1 MRSQILS
8 RAYSSAPFLLFLAT
22 LGWGSNTIASR
33 LAVGEVSPML
43 LIFFRWGFV
52 VVILLSLYWRQMID
66 EWPIIR
72 PRLKWLLIM
81 GGCGLSLFN
90 AFFYIAAHSTTA
102 VNLGIIQSTMPGM
115 ILLGS
120 FMFFG
125 DRINRLQFSGLLLT
139 LLGVGVIVTQG
150 SLEQLMQLTFN
161 HGDLLM
167 IFACSFYAMY
177 TVGLK
182 SRPKISGMVMLAYFS
197 VAAFLMT
204 IPLMIFES
212 FIYGTVM
219 PGVKGFA
226 IVFYIAM
233 VPSFLSQIFFMR
245 GVDLIGPGSAGLYA
259 NLVPI
264 FSAIMAVLL
273 LSEEFALFHLAAML
287 LVFGGIGLFE
297 YQSRRKVLSLI
308 HISEPTRPY

>member
-1 MRSQILS
+1 MKSQILS

-219 PGVKGFA
+219 PGVRGFA

-297 YQSRRKVLSLI
+297 YQSRRKVS
-308 HISEPTRPY
+308 S

>member
-287 LVFGGIGLFE
+287 LVFAGIGLFE
-297 YQSRRKVLSLI
+297 YQSRLKVS
-308 HISEPTRPY
+308 SKR

>member
-33 LAVGEVSPML
+33 LAVGEISPML

-150 SLEQLMQLTFN
+150 SLQQLMQLTFN

-297 YQSRRKVLSLI
+297 YQSRRKVS
-308 HISEPTRPY
+308 S

>member
-8 RAYSSAPFLLFLAT
+8 RAYSSSPFLLFLAT

-33 LAVGEVSPML
+33 LAVGEISPML

-297 YQSRRKVLSLI
+297 YQSRRKVS
-308 HISEPTRPY
+308 S

>member
-66 EWPIIR
+66 EWPVIR

-81 GGCGLSLFN
+81 GGCGLCLFN

-125 DRINRLQFSGLLLT
+125 DRINRFQFFGLLLT

-150 SLEQLMQLTFN
+150 SLEQLLQLTFN

-226 IVFYIAM
+226 IVFYIAI

-273 LSEEFALFHLAAML
+273 LSEDFAFFHLAAML

-297 YQSRRKVLSLI
+297 YQSRRKVS
-308 HISEPTRPY
+308 S

>member
-1 MRSQILS
+1 MKSQILS

-212 FIYGTVM
+212 LIYGTIM

-226 IVFYIAM
+226 IVFYIAII
-233 VPSFLSQIFFMR
+233 PSFLSQIFFMR

-297 YQSRRKVLSLI
+297 YQSRRKVS
-308 HISEPTRPY
+308 S

>member
-1 MRSQILS
+1 MKSQILS

-226 IVFYIAM
+226 IVFYIAI

-273 LSEEFALFHLAAML
+273 LSEEFAFFHLAAML

-297 YQSRRKVLSLI
+297 YQSRRKVS
-308 HISEPTRPY
+308 S

>member
-226 IVFYIAM
+226 IVFYIAI

-273 LSEEFALFHLAAML
+273 LSEDFALFHLAAML

-297 YQSRRKVLSLI
+297 YQSRRKVS
-308 HISEPTRPY
+308 S

>member
-1 MRSQILS
+1 MKSQILS

-125 DRINRLQFSGLLLT
+125 DRINRLQFYGLLLT

-226 IVFYIAM
+226 IVFYIAI

-273 LSEEFALFHLAAML
+273 LSEDFAFFHLAAML

-297 YQSRRKVLSLI
+297 YQSRRKVS
-308 HISEPTRPY
+308 S

>member
-8 RAYSSAPFLLFLAT
+8 RAYSSSPFLLFLAT

-66 EWPIIR
+66 EWPVIR

-120 FMFFG
+120 FMYFG

-139 LLGVGVIVTQG
+139 LLGVIVIVTQG

-226 IVFYIAM
+226 IVFYIAI

-273 LSEEFALFHLAAML
+273 LSEEFAFFHLAAML

-297 YQSRRKVLSLI
+297 YQSRRKVNS
-308 HISEPTRPY
+308 

>member
-8 RAYSSAPFLLFLAT
+8 RAYSSSPFLLFLAT

-43 LIFFRWGFV
+43 LIFFRWGIV

-66 EWPIIR
+66 EWPVIR
-72 PRLKWLLIM
+72 PRFKWLLIM

-120 FMFFG
+120 FMYFG

-139 LLGVGVIVTQG
+139 LLGVIVIVTQG
-150 SLEQLMQLTFN
+150 SFEQLMQLTFN

-197 VAAFLMT
+197 VAAFLIT

-226 IVFYIAM
+226 IVFYIAI

-273 LSEEFALFHLAAML
+273 LSEEFALFHLASML

-297 YQSRRKVLSLI
+297 YQGRRKVS
-308 HISEPTRPY
+308 S

>member
-1 MRSQILS
+1 MKSQILS

-72 PRLKWLLIM
+72 TRLKWLLIM

-297 YQSRRKVLSLI
+297 YQSRRKVS
-308 HISEPTRPY
+308 S

>member
-72 PRLKWLLIM
+72 PRLKWLLFM

-226 IVFYIAM
+226 IVFYIAI

-297 YQSRRKVLSLI
+297 YQGRRKVS
-308 HISEPTRPY
+308 S

>member
-1 MRSQILS
+1 MKSQILS

-33 LAVGEVSPML
+33 LAVGEISPML

-273 LSEEFALFHLAAML
+273 RSEEFAFFHLTAML

-297 YQSRRKVLSLI
+297 YQRRRKVNS
-308 HISEPTRPY
+308 

>member
-8 RAYSSAPFLLFLAT
+8 RAYSSSPFLLFLAT

-33 LAVGEVSPML
+33 LAVGEISPML

-226 IVFYIAM
+226 IVFYIAI

-297 YQSRRKVLSLI
+297 YQGRRKVS
-308 HISEPTRPY
+308 S

>member
-8 RAYSSAPFLLFLAT
+8 RAYTSAPFLLFLAT

-33 LAVGEVSPML
+33 LAVGEISPML

-226 IVFYIAM
+226 IVFYIAI

-287 LVFGGIGLFE
+287 LVFAGIGLFE
-297 YQSRRKVLSLI
+297 YQSRLKVS
-308 HISEPTRPY
+308 SKR

>member
-1 MRSQILS
+1 MKSQILS

-226 IVFYIAM
+226 IVFYIAI

-297 YQSRRKVLSLI
+297 YQSRRKVS
-308 HISEPTRPY
+308 S

>member
-33 LAVGEVSPML
+33 LAVGEISPML

-226 IVFYIAM
+226 IVFYIAI

-287 LVFGGIGLFE
+287 LVFAGIGLFE
-297 YQSRRKVLSLI
+297 YQSRLKVS
-308 HISEPTRPY
+308 SKR

>member
-33 LAVGEVSPML
+33 LAVGEISPML

-66 EWPIIR
+66 EWPVIR

-120 FMFFG
+120 FMYFG

-139 LLGVGVIVTQG
+139 LLGVIVIVTQG

-212 FIYGTVM
+212 LIYGTLM

-226 IVFYIAM
+226 IVFYIAI

-273 LSEEFALFHLAAML
+273 LSEEFAFFHLAAML

-297 YQSRRKVLSLI
+297 YQSRRKVNS
-308 HISEPTRPY
+308 

>member
-8 RAYSSAPFLLFLAT
+8 RAYSSSPFLLFLAT

-43 LIFFRWGFV
+43 LIFFRWGIV

-66 EWPIIR
+66 EWPVIR

-120 FMFFG
+120 FMYFG

-139 LLGVGVIVTQG
+139 LLGVIVIVTQG
-150 SLEQLMQLTFN
+150 SLEKLMQLTFN

-273 LSEEFALFHLAAML
+273 LSEEFALFHLASML

-297 YQSRRKVLSLI
+297 YQGRRKVS
-308 HISEPTRPY
+308 S

>member
-1 MRSQILS
+1 MKSQILS

-150 SLEQLMQLTFN
+150 SFEQLMQLTFN

-226 IVFYIAM
+226 IVFYIAI

-297 YQSRRKVLSLI
+297 YQSRRKVS
-308 HISEPTRPY
+308 S

>member
-1 MRSQILS
+1 MKSQILS

-90 AFFYIAAHSTTA
+90 AFFYLAAHSTTA

-120 FMFFG
+120 FVFFG

-226 IVFYIAM
+226 IVFYIAI

-273 LSEEFALFHLAAML
+273 LSEDFAFFHLAAML

-297 YQSRRKVLSLI
+297 YQSRRKVS
-308 HISEPTRPY
+308 S

>member
-1 MRSQILS
+1 MKSQILS

-66 EWPIIR
+66 EWPVIR

-120 FMFFG
+120 FMYFG

-139 LLGVGVIVTQG
+139 LLGVIVIVTQG
-150 SLEQLMQLTFN
+150 SLEKLMQLTFN

-212 FIYGTVM
+212 LIYGTLM
-219 PGVKGFA
+219 PGAKGFA
-226 IVFYIAM
+226 IIFYIAI

-273 LSEEFALFHLAAML
+273 LSEEFAFFHLAAML

-297 YQSRRKVLSLI
+297 YQSRRKVNI
-308 HISEPTRPY
+308 

>member
-226 IVFYIAM
+226 IVFYIAI

-273 LSEEFALFHLAAML
+273 LSEEFALFHLASML

-297 YQSRRKVLSLI
+297 YQGRRKVS
-308 HISEPTRPY
+308 S

>member
-226 IVFYIAM
+226 IVFYIAI

-297 YQSRRKVLSLI
+297 YQGRRKVS
-308 HISEPTRPY
+308 SKR

>member
-33 LAVGEVSPML
+33 LAVGEISPML

-297 YQSRRKVLSLI
+297 YQSRPKVS
-308 HISEPTRPY
+308 S

>member
-226 IVFYIAM
+226 IVFYIAI

-297 YQSRRKVLSLI
+297 YQSRRKVS
-308 HISEPTRPY
+308 S

>member
-81 GGCGLSLFN
+81 GGCGLCLFN

-150 SLEQLMQLTFN
+150 SLEQLLQLTFN

-226 IVFYIAM
+226 IVFYIAI

-297 YQSRRKVLSLI
+297 YQSRRKVS
-308 HISEPTRPY
+308 S

>member
-226 IVFYIAM
+226 IVFYIAII
-233 VPSFLSQIFFMR
+233 PSFLSQIFFMR

-297 YQSRRKVLSLI
+297 YQSRRKVSFK
-308 HISEPTRPY
+308 R

>member
-212 FIYGTVM
+212 LIYGTLM

-226 IVFYIAM
+226 IVFYIAI

-297 YQSRRKVLSLI
+297 YQGRRKVS
-308 HISEPTRPY
+308 S

>member
-33 LAVGEVSPML
+33 LAVGEISPML

-125 DRINRLQFSGLLLT
+125 DRINGLQFSGLLLT

-150 SLEQLMQLTFN
+150 SFEQLMKLTFN

-226 IVFYIAM
+226 IVFYIAI

-297 YQSRRKVLSLI
+297 YQGRRKVS
-308 HISEPTRPY
+308 S

>member
-1 MRSQILS
+1 M
-8 RAYSSAPFLLFLAT
+8 
-22 LGWGSNTIASR
+22 
-33 LAVGEVSPML
+33 
-43 LIFFRWGFV
+43 

-125 DRINRLQFSGLLLT
+125 DRINGLQFSGLLLT

-212 FIYGTVM
+212 LFYGTVM

-226 IVFYIAM
+226 IVFYIAI

-297 YQSRRKVLSLI
+297 YQSRRKVS
-308 HISEPTRPY
+308 SKR

>member
-1 MRSQILS
+1 MKSQILS

-139 LLGVGVIVTQG
+139 LLGVIVIVTQG

-226 IVFYIAM
+226 IVFYIAII
-233 VPSFLSQIFFMR
+233 PSFLSQIFFMR

-297 YQSRRKVLSLI
+297 YQSRRKVS
-308 HISEPTRPY
+308 S

>member
-1 MRSQILS
+1 MKSQILS

-33 LAVGEVSPML
+33 LAVGEISPML

-66 EWPIIR
+66 EWPVIR

-226 IVFYIAM
+226 IVFYIAI

-273 LSEEFALFHLAAML
+273 LSEDFALFHLAAML

-297 YQSRRKVLSLI
+297 YQSRRKVS
-308 HISEPTRPY
+308 S

>member
-33 LAVGEVSPML
+33 LAVGEISPML

-150 SLEQLMQLTFN
+150 SFEQLMQLTFN

-219 PGVKGFA
+219 PGVKGLA
-226 IVFYIAM
+226 VVFYIAI

-297 YQSRRKVLSLI
+297 YQSRPKVS
-308 HISEPTRPY
+308 SKR

>member
-1 MRSQILS
+1 MRSYLFS
-8 RAYSSAPFLLFLAT
+8 RIYSSSPLLLILAT
-22 LGWGSNTIASR
+22 LGWGTNTIAGR

-43 LIFFRWGFV
+43 LIFFRWGIV
-52 VVILLSLYWRQMID
+52 VLILLSLYWRQMTA
-66 EWPIIR
+66 EWRVIK
-72 PRLKWLLIM
+72 PRLKWLFIM
-81 GGCGLSLFN
+81 GGFGLSLFN

-120 FMFFG
+120 FMVFG
-125 DRINRLQFSGLLLT
+125 DRINKLQLSGLLLT
-139 LLGVGVIVTQG
+139 LLGVVIIVTQG
-150 SLEQLMQLTFN
+150 SIEKLMQLTFN
-161 HGDLLM
+161 NGDLLM

-182 SRPKISGMVMLAYFS
+182 SRPKIPGMVMLAYFS
-197 VAAFLMT
+197 VVAFLMT
-204 IPLMIFES
+204 IPLVIVES
-212 FIYGTVM
+212 FVYGTVV
-219 PGVKGFA
+219 PGAKGCA
-226 IVFYIAM
+226 IVLYIAL
-233 VPSFLSQIFFMR
+233 VPSFLSQILFMR

-273 LSEEFALFHLAAML
+273 LSETFAFFHLAAMI

-297 YQSRRKVLSLI
+297 YQTRRKANV
-308 HISEPTRPY
+308 

>member
-52 VVILLSLYWRQMID
+52 VVILLSLYWRRMID

-212 FIYGTVM
+212 FIYGTLM

-226 IVFYIAM
+226 IVFYIAI

-273 LSEEFALFHLAAML
+273 LSEEFALFHLASML

-297 YQSRRKVLSLI
+297 YQGRRKVS
-308 HISEPTRPY
+308 S

>member
-52 VVILLSLYWRQMID
+52 VVILLSLYWRRMID

-125 DRINRLQFSGLLLT
+125 DRINGLQFSGLLLT

-297 YQSRRKVLSLI
+297 YQSRRKVS
-308 HISEPTRPY
+308 S